1 METHSFLKEDGQRGV
16 MGLILGQGTNILN
29 SVLLNFCVLKKVGK
43 INFNRITFLKDLNY
57 LISGF
62 TIKTREITTV

>member
-1 METHSFLKEDGQRGV
+1 METHSLLKEGGQRGV